1 MATSLY
7 APDFLSIFNRFRDTG
22 GPTGAFPSP
31 QDWRDQWIYFLM
43 VDRFNNSQNPPKH
56 PPFDDPNCYAFQG
69 GNLASIQDKL
79 PYIQGLGAGA
89 IWLSPVLTNVPNQDG
104 TYHGYGIRD
113 FLHVDPRFARDAA
126 NADDELRSLVDEA
139 HKLGMYVILDIVLNH
154 TGDVFAYVCDAGET
168 DCTGSQGAQADYRS
182 FARPVQWRDQNAVA
196 QPAWTDIAALPNM
209 MTDPMVW
216 PKELQQ
222 NAYFRRQ
229 GMMPAPNDDTIGD
242 FDSLKQMM
250 TDNAELQEFLIRSY
264 QYVIARFD
272 IDGFRIDTLRYLK
285 GGLPQLFGNS
295 IREFAMIIGKKNFF
309 TFGEVLTGNSEQ
321 VIAEFIGRN
330 SSLQTTDL
338 SENAM
343 VGVDAALDYPL
354 YYSLKPVI
362 KAEAAPSGLVGM
374 YSYRKDQEG
383 DILSS
388 HGDATR
394 FFVTFLDNHDMK
406 ERIRYVDPNNPTR
419 FDDQVTLGLAC
430 LFCLPGIPCVYY
442 GTEQGLHGA
451 GSDPAVR
458 EALWGGPGF
467 ATTGDTY
474 YEDVVAIAAIRK
486 QSPALRYG
494 RFYFRPISGD
504 GKNFGV
510 SPYVN
515 GTLAFSRILMDQEIV
530 VVANT
535 DTANPITVT
544 VIVDL
549 TLHLAGDAL
558 RVLYSNK
565 ANPTAVGNVVQMAA
579 GSVVVAET
587 DGSTG
592 VGPLNCVQVTLQPME
607 VQIIGK

>member
-7 APDFLSIFNRFRDTG
+7 APDFLSIFNRYRDTG

-43 VDRFNNSQNPPKH
+43 VDRFNNSQNPPVH
-56 PPFDDPNCYAFQG
+56 QPFDDPNYYDFQG

-89 IWLSPVLTNVPNQDG
+89 IWLSPVLKNVPNQGG

-126 NADDELRSLVDEA
+126 NADDELRNLVDAA
-139 HKLGMYVILDIVLNH
+139 HKLGIYVILDIVLNH

-168 DCTGSQGAQADYRS
+168 DCTSSQGAQADYRS

-196 QPAWTDIAALPNM
+196 QSAWTDIAALSNM
-209 MTDPMVW
+209 TTDPMVW

-222 NAYFRRQ
+222 NEYFRRQ
-229 GMMPAPNDDTIGD
+229 GAMPAPDDDTIGD

-250 TDNAELQEFLIRSY
+250 TDNPQLQQFLIRSY
-264 QYVIARFD
+264 QYAIARFD

-285 GGLPQLFGNS
+285 NGLPQLFGNS
-295 IREFAMIIGKKNFF
+295 IREFAMSIGKKNFF
-309 TFGEVLTGNSEQ
+309 TFGEVLTGDSEQ

-330 SSLQTTDL
+330 TSVETSDL
-338 SENAM
+338 SEDEM

-354 YYSLKPVI
+354 FYSLKPVV

-374 YSYRKDQEG
+374 YEYRKQEEG

-406 ERIRYVDPNNPTR
+406 ERIRYVDPTDATR
-419 FDDQVTLGLAC
+419 FDDQVTLGLAS

-451 GSDPAVR
+451 GTDPAVR

-467 ATTGDTY
+467 GTTDTY
-474 YEDVVAIAAIRK
+474 YEDVATIAAIRK

-510 SPYVN
+510 STFLN
-515 GTLAFSRILMDQEIV
+515 GTLAFSRILMDQEIL

-535 DTANPITVT
+535 DTANPITVN

-549 TLHLAGDAL
+549 TLHVAGDAL

-565 ANPTAVGNVVQMAA
+565 ANPAAVGNVVQLAS

-592 VGPLNCVQVTLQPME
+592 IGPLNCVQVTLQPME

>member
-7 APDFLSIFNRFRDTG
+7 SPDFLTIFNQYRDTG

-31 QDWRDQWIYFLM
+31 ADWRDQWIYFLM
-43 VDRFNNSQNPPKH
+43 VDRFNNSAAPPKNL
-56 PPFDDPNCYAFQG
+56 PFDAEFSGFQG
-69 GNLASIQDKL
+69 GNLASIQDQL
-79 PYIQGLGAGA
+79 PYIQGLGTGA
-89 IWLSPVLTNVPNQDG
+89 IWLSPVLKNVPNQPG

-113 FLHVDPRFARDAA
+113 FLHVDPRFARNA
-126 NADDELRSLVDEA
+126 NSADDELRSLVDAA

-154 TGDVFAYVCDAGET
+154 TGDAFAYICDQAEP
-168 DCTGSQGAQADYRS
+168 DCTSTNGAQADYRN
-182 FARPVQWRDQNAVA
+182 FTRPVLWRDQNAVA
-196 QPAWTDIAALPNM
+196 QNGWNDIAALPD
-209 MTDPMVW
+209 MTNDPMVW
-216 PKELQQ
+216 PSELQK
-222 NAYFRRQ
+222 NYYFRMQ
-229 GMMPAPNDDTIGD
+229 GMPDPNGDDTVGD
-242 FDSLKQMM
+242 FFSLKQFL
-250 TDNAELQEFLIRSY
+250 TDNTEVQQFLIRAF

-285 GGLPQLFGNS
+285 SNFPMLFGNS
-295 IREFAMIIGKKNFF
+295 IREYAMTIGKKNFF
-309 TFGEVLTGNSEQ
+309 TFGEVNVGNAED
-321 VIAEFIGRN
+321 VISDFIGRN
-330 SSLQTTDL
+330 TNLGTDQDPQ
-338 SENAM
+338 M
-343 VGVDAALDYPL
+343 VGVDAALDFPL
-354 YYSLKPVI
+354 FFCLPAVAKGEQP
-362 KAEAAPSGLVGM
+362 PSNVATM
-374 YSYRKDQEG
+374 YTGRKKDENTV
-383 DILSS
+383 LSS

-394 FFVTFLDNHDMK
+394 FFVTFLDNHDQN
-406 ERIRYVDPNNPTR
+406 ERFRYVDPTNPTR
-419 FDDQVTLGLAC
+419 FDDQFTLGLAC

-442 GTEQGLHGA
+442 GTEQGLSGHD
-451 GSDPAVR
+451 SHPEAVR

-467 ATTGDTY
+467 ETTDTY
-474 YEDVVAIAAIRK
+474 YEDVAAIAAIRK

-515 GTLAFSRILMDQEIV
+515 GTLAFSRILMDQEIL

-535 DTANPITVT
+535 DTANPITLK

-565 ANPTAVGNVVQMAA
+565 ANPTAPGNVVQLAA

-592 VGPLNCVQVTLQPME
+592 IGPLNTIQVTLQPME

>member
-7 APDFLSIFNRFRDTG
+7 APDFLSIFNRYRDTG

-43 VDRFNNSQNPPKH
+43 VDRFNNSQYPPVH
-56 PPFDDPNCYAFQG
+56 QPFDDPNYYDFQG

-89 IWLSPVLTNVPNQDG
+89 IWLSPVLKNVPNQGG

-126 NADDELRSLVDEA
+126 NADDELRNLVDAA
-139 HKLGMYVILDIVLNH
+139 HKLGIYVILDIVLNH

-168 DCTGSQGAQADYRS
+168 DCTSSQGAQADYRS

-196 QPAWTDIAALPNM
+196 QSAWTDIAALSNM
-209 MTDPMVW
+209 TTDPMVW

-222 NAYFRRQ
+222 SEYFRRQ
-229 GMMPAPNDDTIGD
+229 GAMPAPDDDTIGD

-250 TDNAELQEFLIRSY
+250 TDNPQLQQFLIRSY
-264 QYVIARFD
+264 QYAIARFD

-285 GGLPQLFGNS
+285 NGLPQLFGNS
-295 IREFAMIIGKKNFF
+295 IREFAMSIGKKNFF
-309 TFGEVLTGNSEQ
+309 TFGEVLTGDSEQ

-330 SSLQTTDL
+330 TSVETSDL
-338 SENAM
+338 SEDEM

-354 YYSLKPVI
+354 FYSLKPVV

-374 YSYRKDQEG
+374 YEYRKQEEG

-406 ERIRYVDPNNPTR
+406 ERIRYVDPTDATR
-419 FDDQVTLGLAC
+419 FDDQVTLGLAS

-451 GSDPAVR
+451 GTDPAVR

-467 ATTGDTY
+467 GTTDTY
-474 YEDVVAIAAIRK
+474 YEDVAAIAAIRK

-510 SPYVN
+510 STFLN
-515 GTLAFSRILMDQEIV
+515 GTLAFSRILMDQEIL

-535 DTANPITVT
+535 DTANPITVN

-549 TLHLAGDAL
+549 TLHVAGDAL

-565 ANPTAVGNVVQMAA
+565 ANPAAVGNVVQLAS

-592 VGPLNCVQVTLQPME
+592 IGPLNCVQVTLQPME